1 MKTKEKLILAIDT
14 AGSPSTVLLA
24 QGKNIIQ
31 EKTWSDLHTQSE
43 KTLPYIEQLL
53 KKANFQ
59 LKDIELVL
67 VNQGPVDQSQKP
79 ASFTGLKVGVTIA
92 NSLLLALKISVI
104 GVSLKSKKII
114 DVVENS
120 DYFNQKQDF
129 IKPIYSKEPNITIK
143 KDEKN

>member
-1 MKTKEKLILAIDT
+1 MKTNERLILAIDT

-24 QGKNIIQ
+24 QGSKIIQ

-53 KKANFQ
+53 EQTNSG
-59 LKDIELVL
+59 LEDIDLIIA
-67 VNQGPVDQSQKP
+67 NQGPMDQSQKP
-79 ASFTGLKVGVTIA
+79 ASFTGLKVGITIA
-92 NSLLLALKISVI
+92 NGLSLALKIPVI
-104 GVSLKSKKII
+104 GVSLKDQKMAG
-114 DVVENS
+114 VVENS
-120 DYFNQKQDF
+120 DYPDQEQDF